1 MPNTSLVRLATLAA
15 LVVFTLAYLWVWA
28 TVRRRQ
34 GSAKPTVPMLLTG
47 FVTNFF
53 DTLGIGSFAPT
64 TAIFK
69 FTKMVPDEWIPGT
82 LNAGHTIPVILQAFL
97 YIAVIEVKIRTL
109 LSLILSAV
117 VGSWIGAGWVSRMP
131 KKKVQLGVGF
141 ALGVGFMV
149 LLARQLN
156 WYPAGGHALG
166 LEGWKL
172 LLAIGLN
179 GLFAA
184 VSTLGIGFYAPCMTM
199 IGLLGMNPTA
209 AFPIMMGSG
218 AFLMPV
224 ASARFVREG
233 TYSAPAAM
241 GLTYGG
247 LLGVPLAAF
256 AVKSL
261 PLEAARWLVMIVVFY
276 AAIVM
281 LRSAY
286 TEKDSK

>member
-1 MPNTSLVRLATLAA
+1 
-15 LVVFTLAYLWVWA
+15 
-28 TVRRRQ
+28 
-34 GSAKPTVPMLLTG
+34 MLLTG

-97 YIAVIEVKIRTL
+97 YIAVIEVEITTL

-131 KKKVQLGVGF
+131 KQKVQLGVGF
-141 ALGVGFMV
+141 ALGVGFLV
-149 LLARQLN
+149 LLARQLD
-156 WYPAGGHALG
+156 WYPAGGTALG

-172 LLAIGLN
+172 LVAVCLN

-184 VSTLGIGFYAPCMTM
+184 ISTLGIGFYAPCMTM
-199 IGLLGMNPTA
+199 IGLLGMNPIA

-233 TYSAPAAM
+233 AYSAPAAL

-256 AVKSL
+256 VVKSL
-261 PLEAARWLVMIVVFY
+261 PLETARWLVMVVVLY
-276 AAIVM
+276 AAVAM

-286 TEKDSK
+286 TEKNSK